1 MLFFRNFPTCFYGFR
16 NSLLVRRTECGQWK
30 GRAFFCT
37 SSTVRRVAGAL
48 RAAEAALRVAE
59 APVLSLPTYPDLICE
74 FFHGQRQRNSERKR
88 STQNDFGASPS
99 TGTCPAP
106 LGRAPDKKVPPL
118 HRSPARF
125 RPLRDAVPDS

>member
-48 RAAEAALRVAE
+48 RAAEAALRAAE
-59 APVLSLPTYPDLICE
+59 APVLSRPYISRPHLRVLSWPTATVQRTETVNTQRLRRFPIGRHLPDL
-74 FFHGQRQRNSERKR
+74 SW
-88 STQNDFGASPS
+88 TSP
-99 TGTCPAP
+99 
-106 LGRAPDKKVPPL
+106 
-118 HRSPARF
+118 
-125 RPLRDAVPDS
+125 